1 MADKAS
7 TTPKGTAPQPTRRRT
22 KRKRPAYGL
31 HLQNK
36 AKERRMRREP
46 AVGE

>member
-1 MADKAS
+1 MADKAN
-7 TTPKGTAPQPTRRRT
+7 TTPKGTAPLPTKRRT
-22 KRKRPAYGL
+22 KHKRPEYGL
-31 HLQNK
+31 QLQNK